1 MTPKCALSV
10 ACGAR
15 KAGVSQP
22 GRHPCRG
29 VSVWVRLEWSGV
41 CASTGWLEV
50 GIPSRGGGG
59 SARGRG
65 VVGWKWRS
73 GGVCVASMRGVC
85 ANLHISQPARAC
97 SSVDL
102 GTWVQRIQRAM
113 HIMGI
118 KGWCAEVEF
127 TLRST
132 TIPKGWASFECGAQE
147 GYPRSILLVARL
159 SLHITC
165 SDGRY
170 SSTNP
175 APDSVR
181 VRQFTTACTTCSSF
195 RMLRSTSGATEQVV
209 PTESTAACHLPYGC
223 SQRDRRPQSSP

>member
-1 MTPKCALSV
+1 M
-10 ACGAR
+10 
-15 KAGVSQP
+15 
-22 GRHPCRG
+22 
-29 VSVWVRLEWSGV
+29 
-41 CASTGWLEV
+41 
-50 GIPSRGGGG
+50 
-59 SARGRG
+59 
-65 VVGWKWRS
+65 
-73 GGVCVASMRGVC
+73 VCVSPACAVC
-85 ANLHISQPARAC
+85 VQTFTSVISQPARAC
-97 SSVDL
+97 PSVDL

-118 KGWCAEVEF
+118 KGWCAEVDF

-147 GYPRSILLVARL
+147 GYPRSIFLVARL

-170 SSTNP
+170 SGTNP
-175 APDSVR
+175 TPDSVR

-209 PTESTAACHLPYGC
+209 PTESSRVPYR
-223 SQRDRRPQSSP
+223 STLWLFPTRSPFSEQSMGSSIVHRGGETLEPCLSRAITCLLAERQQAL